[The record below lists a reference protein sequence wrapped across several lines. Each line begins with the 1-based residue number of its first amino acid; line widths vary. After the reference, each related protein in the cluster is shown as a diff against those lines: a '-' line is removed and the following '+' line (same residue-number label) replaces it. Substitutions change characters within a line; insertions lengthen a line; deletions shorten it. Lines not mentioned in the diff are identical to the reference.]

1 MGKMVMIL
9 GAVLFLIGA
18 CMYFGGHFLPLGKLP
33 GDISFTKGNTTFYFP
48 LGTSILLPVVL
59 TLVLQLFTR
68 R

>member
-1 MGKMVMIL
+1 MGKMLMI
-9 GAVLFLIGA
+9 
-18 CMYFGGHFLPLGKLP
+18 GGHFLPLGKLP

-48 LGTSILLPVVL
+48 LGTSILLSVVL